1 MNTPDT
7 NIAFRI
13 LDYILYPLMIFLG
26 GFIFPAQE
34 SHPWNVKKWGWSE
47 RNGLQIKGMDKKAK
61 FDHSAPFGLYH
72 MPIFGGLT
80 KYVVIEAFGFDKYW
94 YVGWTNNIQSLKI
107 KQNRIKLLTTKKG
120 FTAYGLGDNGKS
132 LKLKIVGY
140 GELGD
145 HKYNGLRLF

>member
-72 MPIFGGLT
+72 M
-80 KYVVIEAFGFDKYW
+80 
-94 YVGWTNNIQSLKI
+94 QSLVV
-107 KQNRIKLLTTKKG
+107 LLNT
-120 FTAYGLGDNGKS
+120 LL
-132 LKLKIVGY
+132 LKLSDLINIGMLAGPIIFKV
-140 GELGD
+140 
-145 HKYNGLRLF
+145 